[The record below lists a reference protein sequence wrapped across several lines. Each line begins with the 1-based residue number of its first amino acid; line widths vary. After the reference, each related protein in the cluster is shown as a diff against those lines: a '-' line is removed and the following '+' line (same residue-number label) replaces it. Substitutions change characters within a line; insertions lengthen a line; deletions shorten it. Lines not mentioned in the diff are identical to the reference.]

1 LALALCGP
9 RNLTNGIAIDP
20 AEALSIFNQRHFHH
34 IYPRSHLK
42 KFKAP
47 GNHNSMA
54 NICILAASENR
65 LISDADPNVYLPKC
79 VTDLGNQATAVFAAS
94 LLPDPVSFPYAKAP
108 YREFSAERAALIASR
123 VERLCT
129 GEAP

>member
-1 LALALCGP
+1 MCGP

-20 AEALSIFNQRHFHH
+20 ADALSIYNQKQFHH
-34 IYPRSHLK
+34 IYPRAHLK
-42 KFKAP
+42 KVGAS

-65 LISDADPNVYLPKC
+65 LISDDDPHVYLPKC
-79 VTDLGNQATAVFAAS
+79 VADLGNQAMAVFAAN
-94 LLPDPVSFPYAKAP
+94 LLPDPAFFPYATAP
-108 YREFSAERAALIASR
+108 FKDFSARRAGLIAAM
-123 VERLCT
+123 VERLCE